1 MEKIGV
7 SLHVGTLLNTP
18 ETEAQAALQKEYGGA
33 AALLAYLRREG
44 VCSIEVR
51 NVREHMPV
59 AQSVAAI
66 RAVHEA
72 GLGASI
78 HIAFEER
85 AGREYAARVRTM
97 IDEAL
102 RGQERVVF
110 TLHPLKNDGET
121 AARYADWA
129 AALHEYDGRC
139 RLALENMRVLKPDA
153 GHNRI
158 ARVAQNIRSAPEAA
172 RGVCWDMGHYAY
184 NIVTLGLPAETCP
197 VRDILGQVIHTHI
210 HSLHHPEL
218 DTHFPL
224 QRTNEPVK
232 SYLAALRAAGYQGI
246 YNIELEPE
254 RYIRVMSPRAGME
267 QTVSVLKEWLE

>member
-1 MEKIGV
+1 M
-7 SLHVGTLLNTP
+7 
-18 ETEAQAALQKEYGGA
+18 
-33 AALLAYLRREG
+33 RE
-44 VCSIEVR
+44 
-51 NVREHMPV
+51 
-59 AQSVAAI
+59 
-66 RAVHEA
+66 
-72 GLGASI
+72 
-78 HIAFEER
+78 
-85 AGREYAARVRTM
+85 
-97 IDEAL
+97 
-102 RGQERVVF
+102 
-110 TLHPLKNDGET
+110 
-121 AARYADWA
+121 
-129 AALHEYDGRC
+129 
-139 RLALENMRVLKPDA
+139 LKPDA

-267 QTVSVLKEWLE
+267 QTVSALKEWLE